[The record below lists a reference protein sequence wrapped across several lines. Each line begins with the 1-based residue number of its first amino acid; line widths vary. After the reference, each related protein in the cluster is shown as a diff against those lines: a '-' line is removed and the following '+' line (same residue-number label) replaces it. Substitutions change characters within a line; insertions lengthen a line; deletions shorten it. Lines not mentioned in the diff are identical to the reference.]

1 MNAVRGHPQWLARP
15 RRGQAII
22 EFAIILPLLLLL
34 VGGVV
39 DFGVYMFQRE
49 QASSCVR
56 TVARKASVR
65 SETAKSIVEA
75 PQCQNASNKG
85 ALTLTPDYPTYKTWG
100 AGKNVTA
107 SISYQ
112 YTPTFLGTLI
122 PGGITMPVTASVTMR
137 MEAGA

>member
-1 MNAVRGHPQWLARP
+1 MKRLFTRGK
-15 RRGQAII
+15 RRGQGII
-22 EFAIILPLLLLL
+22 EFAIILPLFLLL

-39 DFGVYMFQRE
+39 DFGIYMFQRE

-65 SETAKSIVEA
+65 SETAKSIAEA
-75 PQCQNASNKG
+75 PQCQTASSKN
-85 ALTLTPDYPTYKTWG
+85 ALTLTPDYPAYKTWG

-107 SISYQ
+107 SISYE
-112 YTPTFLGTLI
+112 YAPVFLGMLI
-122 PGGITMPVTASVTMR
+122 PGGIPMPVTAKVTMR